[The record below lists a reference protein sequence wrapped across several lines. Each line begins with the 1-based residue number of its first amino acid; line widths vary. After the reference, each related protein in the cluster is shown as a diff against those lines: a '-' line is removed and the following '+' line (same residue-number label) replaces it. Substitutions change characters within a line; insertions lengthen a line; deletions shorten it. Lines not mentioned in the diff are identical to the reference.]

1 MLKRAGILVA
11 VVLILLGYLVYTQHR
26 HVPLKVSG
34 FIEADEIRVGS
45 RVGGRV
51 SKVSAIEGA
60 PIKTGEL
67 LVELE
72 PYDLLSRQA
81 QAEAQ
86 LISATAATELAK
98 LTAERMKITFES
110 HATSASEVDRTQ
122 SELKSAIAQQ
132 NLRKA
137 ELDQAAEQIK
147 ELKIFAPVD
156 GVVEAV
162 DLRPGDLISPNAP
175 VLSVLDT
182 SHLWVR
188 AYLPENHLNVQIG
201 QKIPIT
207 VDSFQNRKFTGH
219 ISFIARQAEFTPD
232 NIQTPEERS
241 KQVFRIKVELDEGLD
256 VLRPGMTA
264 DVWLDDAGR

>member
-11 VVLILLGYLVYTQHR
+11 VVLILLGYLIYTQR
-26 HVPLKVSG
+26 RREPLKVSG

-51 SKVSAIEGA
+51 SKVQAIEGA
-60 PIKTGEL
+60 TIKNGDL

-72 PYDLLSRQA
+72 PYDLLARQA
-81 QAEAQ
+81 QADAQ
-86 LISATAATELAK
+86 LTSATAGAELAK
-98 LTAERMKITFES
+98 LTAERMKITYES

-122 SELKSAIAQQ
+122 SELKSAVAQQ

-137 ELDQAAEQIK
+137 ELDQIDQQIK
-147 ELKIFAPVD
+147 ELKIFSPVD
-156 GVVEAV
+156 GVIEAV
-162 DLRPGDLISPNAP
+162 DLRPGDLIAPNAP

-188 AYLPENHLNVQIG
+188 AYLPENHLDVQIG

-207 VDSFQNRKFTGH
+207 VDSSPGRKFSGH
-219 ISFIARQAEFTPD
+219 VSFIARQAEFTPD
-232 NIQTPEERS
+232 NVQTPEERS

-256 VLRPGMTA
+256 VLRPGMTT
-264 DVWLDDAGR
+264 DVWLGE